1 MFLTR
6 ALRGNLNL
14 PHWNRRVWEIGY
26 SGAPLPKKKATGR
39 PDYPVSPAQV
49 TVLRERFAREWGVM
63 KLLSRPYVTAEVEA
77 DYFASKNVSGLDEI
91 REKERAKLEAQ
102 RMPGKVK
109 RTHGSKN
116 AVRRR
121 ANIGNLL
128 HTHTTVEDSLAELMN
143 RNRWD

>member
-6 ALRGNLNL
+6 ALRRNLNL

-26 SGAPLPKKKATGR
+26 SGSPLPKKKATGR
-39 PDYPVSPAQV
+39 PDYPVSRSDLE
-49 TVLRERFAREWGVM
+49 VLRERFAREWNVM

-77 DYFASKNVSGLDEI
+77 DYFAAKNVSSLDEI
-91 REKERAKLEAQ
+91 REKEREKLEAQ

-109 RTHGSKN
+109 RTEGSKN
-116 AVRRR
+116 SVRRR
-121 ANIGNLL
+121 ANVGNLL
-128 HTHTTVEDSLAELMN
+128 HTHKTVEDSLAELMN

>member
-6 ALRGNLNL
+6 VLRGNLNL

-26 SGAPLPKKKATGR
+26 SGSPLPKKKATGR

-49 TVLRERFAREWGVM
+49 AVLRERFDREWNVM
-63 KLLSRPYVTAEVEA
+63 KLLCRPNITANVEA
-77 DYFASKNVSGLDEI
+77 DYFVSKGVSGHAEI
-91 REKERAKLEAQ
+91 RNEVQAKLDSE

-109 RTHGSKN
+109 RTKGSKHS
-116 AVRRR
+116 VRRR
-121 ANIGNLL
+121 GNIGNLL
-128 HTHTTVEDSLAELMN
+128 HTHRTVEESLAELIV